1 MIWGGILVTKAQI
14 LETYLRWVG
23 SCETSQITGLLNHP
37 IADFDVFE
45 DEHRLVNRLYY
56 AIPSFAENHFHCF
69 IFFEENT
76 FLKNALGDCILIH
89 SEYQVEKPD
98 LPDIQRLYFTVT
110 RYG

>member
-37 IADFDVFE
+37 IADFDVFK

-56 AIPSFAENHFHCF
+56 AIPSFVENHFHCF

-98 LPDIQRLYFTVT
+98 LPDLQRLYLTVT
-110 RYG
+110 RCG